1 MITMSGSKDLH
12 RMSPEDIR
20 NGNLLTLL
28 LCCAKTL
35 QAATPGCLPDS
46 SPEQMDE
53 ANKQLASFV
62 YQLARMYGDGHDL
75 EADALALAK
84 ELGFEIEQ
92 RYLSKVAHA

>member
-1 MITMSGSKDLH
+1 MITMPSSKDLH
-12 RMSPEDIR
+12 RMSPENIR

-35 QAATPGCLPDS
+35 QLATPGCLPDAS
-46 SPEQMDE
+46 EKQKNE
-53 ANKQLASFV
+53 AGKQLSSFL
-62 YQLARMYGDGHDL
+62 YQLARMYGDGHGL

-92 RYLSKVAHA
+92 CFLSEVAHA